1 MPLQMA
7 IDILQKRDMFVF
19 THQAGGAVECWQ
31 NQLKNPR
38 QEVRWLNERDDM
50 IQVSRVQ
57 RRKVH
62 CKVVELALN
71 YHERMVRY
79 AFRTPSRTAED
90 GSWLDQAEWNA
101 KCHRYMEKWIDLI
114 VSEKKRQ
121 MHAAEHMWPPWPP
134 RSAVS
139 NVWGMPIVMWL
150 AREPKARPHP
160 PPPPPPPPPYYWP
173 PWWAWRQ

>member
-1 MPLQMA
+1 MTLDMA
-7 IDILQKRDMFVF
+7 LDILQKRDMFVF
-19 THQAGGAVECWQ
+19 THQAGGAVECHQ

-38 QEVRWLNERDDM
+38 QEVRWLNEREDM
-50 IQVSRVQ
+50 IQVSHVQ
-57 RRKVH
+57 RHKVH

-121 MHAAEHMWPPWPP
+121 MHAAEHMWPPWPL
-134 RSAVS
+134 RSEVS
-139 NVWGMPIVMWL
+139 DVWDMPIVMWL
-150 AREPKARPHP
+150 SSEPKARPHP
-160 PPPPPPPPPYYWP
+160 PHPPPYYWP

>member
-1 MPLQMA
+1 MTLDMA

-19 THQAGGAVECWQ
+19 THQAGGAVECQQ
-31 NQLKNPR
+31 NQLKDPR

-57 RRKVH
+57 RHKVH

-121 MHAAEHMWPPWPP
+121 MHAAEHIMWPPWPL
-134 RSAVS
+134 RSEVS
-139 NVWGMPIVMWL
+139 DVWGMPIVMWL
-150 AREPKARPHP
+150 SGEPKARPHP
-160 PPPPPPPPPYYWP
+160 PHPPPPYYWP